1 MSYCINPKCFGRE
14 NFDSADKCQTCGTP
28 LLINNRYRIVCPLR
42 EPDPAHPTDLFEVRD
57 WGLEAEDWGAV
68 KVMKVLK
75 YTNNPDLVRL
85 FKREART
92 LMWLRDPGIPMV
104 EPDGYFTV
112 AIDRGSK
119 LLHCLVME
127 KIEGQDLDDWIEL
140 NGPIS
145 PDEAIAWLK
154 QLVQI
159 LDRLHERSLF
169 HRDIKPSN
177 LIVRPNGQLG
187 LVDFGTVGI
196 EESHKTKVGTAGY
209 AAPEQLLGNG
219 EARSDFFAL
228 GRTFVYLLSGVPP
241 MNFPERKNGKL
252 LWKTSV
258 PHLPKVLVDFVD
270 RLMEP
275 MLERRPK
282 NTQLLLKQVYR
293 LEQDIDLFG
302 FTSWSQE
309 QWKLIQS
316 SLKFLAILGVSLTG
330 LRFTSPAV
338 FASFSCVYE
347 AKGLSGCF
355 EKVGYSRM
363 VQKKIHEANFFF
375 RSQLLISPGS
385 GKAHYNLGWI
395 CEEEKHFACA
405 VKNYNQVLEKEENGK
420 NEDDTAVPYATSSLA
435 RLEIWIYKDFDRAI
449 SLLESEISRTER
461 LRDRGELRIKA
472 SAISAMYKNLAW
484 AYLEKGD
491 YTTSQIQLEKA
502 IELNPENVA
511 AHCLLAQAEEATG
524 NNMAAL
530 QSWVNCLSYPSPNNP
545 EVGAW
550 QRRAKERIDNSNNST
565 GG

>member
-14 NFDSADKCQTCGTP
+14 NFDNAENCQTCGTP
-28 LLINNRYRIVCPLR
+28 LLIDGRYRIVCPLR
-42 EPDPAHPTDLFEVRD
+42 EPDPAYPTDLFEVRD

-187 LVDFGTVGI
+187 LIDFGTVGI

-252 LWKTSV
+252 LWKSSV

-282 NTQLLLKQVYR
+282 NAILLDKEVRR
-293 LEQDIDLFG
+293 LEKDLDRFG
-302 FTSWSQE
+302 FRSWSQK
-309 QWKLIQS
+309 QFDSWKKTTIRLATIGFAS
-316 SLKFLAILGVSLTG
+316 TTLYFGFLAFPEMLDCIHDGKVIDTG
-330 LRFTSPAV
+330 I
-338 FASFSCVYE
+338 
-347 AKGLSGCF
+347 SGCLAKIGYANF
-355 EKVGYSRM
+355 EKNHL
-363 VQKKIHEANFFF
+363 QKARLFFNL
-375 RSQLLISPGS
+375 SLLIEPESVKS
-385 GKAHYNLGWI
+385 LYNLGLI
-395 CEEEKHFACA
+395 CD
-405 VKNYNQVLEKEENGK
+405 LEKQSKCAETYYGRVLKIPNASP
-420 NEDDTAVPYATSSLA
+420 TATIYATNNLA
-435 RLEIWIYKDFDRAI
+435 RLKIWLYKDFDEALIMLDSAMRKMEY
-449 SLLESEISRTER
+449 LENENEIDLRTEYM
-461 LRDRGELRIKA
+461 
-472 SAISAMYKNLAW
+472 STVYKNLGW
-484 AYLEKGD
+484 AYFEKED
-491 YTTSQIQLEKA
+491 YNCARYYLQESVF
-502 IELNPENVA
+502 LNPDRVS
-511 AHCLLAQAEEATG
+511 AHCLLAQTMEKLG
-524 NNMAAL
+524 DRDGAL
-530 QSWVNCLSYPSPNNP
+530 IFWHNCSNLDNILGLQ
-545 EVGAW
+545 EVQGW
-550 QRRAKERIDNSNNST
+550 QKQAKNKFEL
-565 GG
+565 